1 MAEFKYRLA
10 TLLRIRESARD
21 ERRVQLAQA
30 YRAEEML
37 RSRQQRVAEELAVLA
52 GRIRAAAGP
61 GAVDVDTLL
70 DAQRF
75 ELVLKAER
83 QQLAAQGEQV
93 RAEVRRRH
101 EALVEANREVQVL
114 QKLRERQFQR
124 WRDEED
130 RREVK
135 RLDEVAQRLSVK
147 EEF

>member
-1 MAEFKYRLA
+1 MATFKYRLA
-10 TLLRIRESARD
+10 TFLRIRESARD
-21 ERRVQLAQA
+21 ERRVRLAQA

-52 GRIRAAAGP
+52 ARIRAAAAP

-83 QQLAAQGEQV
+83 QQLAAQEEQV
-93 RAEVRRRH
+93 RAEIRRRH

-124 WRDEED
+124 WRGEED

-147 EEF
+147 EEP